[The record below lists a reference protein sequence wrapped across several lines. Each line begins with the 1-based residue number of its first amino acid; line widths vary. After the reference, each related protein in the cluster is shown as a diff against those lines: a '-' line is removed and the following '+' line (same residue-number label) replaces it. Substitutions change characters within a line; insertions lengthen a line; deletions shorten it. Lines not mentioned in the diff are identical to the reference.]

1 MAEQDQAAQPQ
12 QPRGVT
18 LNVREHDLKVSYANT
33 CLLTNTREEFLL
45 DFGVAVPVQ
54 GAEQPQINMLV
65 SNRIIM
71 NLPAAKRLAIA
82 LSQAIQRYESAFG
95 LIPIEQRPPDTP

>member
-1 MAEQDQAAQPQ
+1 MPEQTPAAQPQ
-12 QPRGVT
+12 QPQGMT

-45 DFGVAVPVQ
+45 DFGIAMPAQ
-54 GAEQPQINMLV
+54 GGEKPQINLLV
-65 SNRIIM
+65 SNRIIL

-82 LSQAIQRYESAFG
+82 LSQTIQRYESAFG
-95 LIPIEQRPPDTP
+95 VIPLEQRPPDMP